1 VNYLITG
8 ATGFIGPHL
17 IKKLAHEGHTCR
29 CLVRPGSEGKIL
41 QIPGVQI
48 ISGDITR
55 PESLAGI
62 ADKMDCLLHLGT
74 LGHTSNFAVTESMFE
89 TINVHGTINIMNEAL
104 RAGIKKIIHC
114 STVAAMGICN
124 EIPSTENTKCNPH
137 HPYGRSK
144 LKAESE
150 VKRMVVENGLPAAI
164 VRFSMVYGPGDPRDI
179 LKLTRMAKKGI
190 FPKIGNKPKLTPLIH
205 VKDAVEGLL
214 LAAEKG
220 RAGEIYL
227 ITNNQSE
234 PFDRIREII
243 RDTLGIKW
251 PNFYVPEFAA
261 LTLASLVEKMY
272 TIFGKSPPVTR
283 KNIESTLADRV
294 FSTEKARKEL
304 GFKPA
309 VDPVEGLR
317 ETVLWYKEN
326 GWV

>member
-1 VNYLITG
+1 
-8 ATGFIGPHL
+8 
-17 IKKLAHEGHTCR
+17 
-29 CLVRPGSEGKIL
+29 
-41 QIPGVQI
+41 
-48 ISGDITR
+48 
-55 PESLAGI
+55 
-62 ADKMDCLLHLGT
+62 
-74 LGHTSNFAVTESMFE
+74 
-89 TINVHGTINIMNEAL
+89 
-104 RAGIKKIIHC
+104 
-114 STVAAMGICN
+114 
-124 EIPSTENTKCNPH
+124 
-137 HPYGRSK
+137 
-144 LKAESE
+144 
-150 VKRMVVENGLPAAI
+150 
-164 VRFSMVYGPGDPRDI
+164 MVYGPGDPRDI

-251 PNFYVPEFAA
+251 PTFYVPESAA

-317 ETVLWYKEN
+317 ETILWYKEN
-326 GWV
+326 GWI